1 MRSNKL
7 KVNCSNC
14 SFQLKGTYCSNCG
27 QKSTGKKTNW
37 LDVFGALA
45 SGLLSMERGILATIL
60 EVIRKPKRTV
70 EIYWS
75 GGRFYYQSPGQ
86 MIFFVILILGIHI
99 LFVDSRILGFQVQ
112 LSNVPEAYRGFFNP
126 QILFIALVLPF
137 TALTSWVYFYRKK
150 RTLPEHFI
158 GAVYIFS
165 TWAIVLTIF
174 SDILS
179 FFFDF
184 RPELIVLAFLSL
196 IFIWTSRLYSNRTAP
211 IILVGNTVLQ
221 ILVFIIIL
229 LLIFGVFLLF
239 GIGNTNYSFNT

>member
-1 MRSNKL
+1 MRSNRL

-14 SFQLKGTYCSNCG
+14 SFQLKGAYCSNCV
-27 QKSTGKKTNW
+27 QKSTGRKTNW

-75 GGRFYYQSPGQ
+75 GGRFYYQISGQ

-99 LFVDSRILGFQVQ
+99 LFVDSKILGFQVE
-112 LSNVPEAYRGFFNP
+112 LTNVPEAYRGIFNP
-126 QILFIALVLPF
+126 QILFIALILPF

-179 FFFDF
+179 LFFDF
-184 RPELIVLAFLSL
+184 RPELIALAFLSL
-196 IFIWTSRLYSNRTAP
+196 IFIWTSRLYSNRMAP

-221 ILVFIIIL
+221 ILVFVIIL

-239 GIGNTNYSFNT
+239 GVGNTNYSFNT